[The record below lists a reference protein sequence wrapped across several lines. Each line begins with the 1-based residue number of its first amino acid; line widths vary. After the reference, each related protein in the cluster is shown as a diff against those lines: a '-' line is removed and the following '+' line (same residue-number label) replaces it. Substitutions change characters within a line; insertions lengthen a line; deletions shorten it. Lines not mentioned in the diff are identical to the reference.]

1 MKILSWIT
9 LLLAVCALSFTFYS
23 HVNKTEIVYVQNGD
37 VLQKYVGLKEATKIY
52 EQKITSNQIELD
64 TIIAE
69 YERKVRVYETAKSK
83 LSKIDRQNKEYLLRD
98 EAQRIKN
105 FETASKD
112 ELSEEHEQLL
122 TGVLN
127 QINAFAEIYAKDKGY
142 DLVIGTTNSGNLLY
156 GISD

>member
-1 MKILSWIT
+1 M
-9 LLLAVCALSFTFYS
+9 
-23 HVNKTEIVYVQNGD
+23 
-37 VLQKYVGLKEATKIY
+37 
-52 EQKITSNQIELD
+52 
-64 TIIAE
+64 
-69 YERKVRVYETAKSK
+69 
-83 LSKIDRQNKEYLLRD
+83 LRD

-156 GISD
+156 GISDLDVTEDFIKNLNIYYKKGR